1 MGSTPVAGSE
11 NSFSEY
17 FDLRKLLHYLYITF
31 IHRKEYDCVSLA
43 RLSLIDWHLIVPHR
57 KFDAWLY

>member
-17 FDLRKLLHYLYITF
+17 FDLRKLLHYLYM
-31 IHRKEYDCVSLA
+31 YDCVSLA